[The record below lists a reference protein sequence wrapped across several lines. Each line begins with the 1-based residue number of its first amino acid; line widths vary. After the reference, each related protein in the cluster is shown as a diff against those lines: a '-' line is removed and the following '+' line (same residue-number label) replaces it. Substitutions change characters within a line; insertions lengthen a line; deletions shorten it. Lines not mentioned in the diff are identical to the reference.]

1 MKKILV
7 IYYTQTGQLKE
18 IVDRVVAPLQVNS
31 SISIDYYQILMEKEY
46 PFPWSSES
54 FFGAFPESFLQI
66 AQPIVPVASDIVSTN
81 YDLII
86 LAYQV
91 WFLSP
96 SIPITSFLKSLEA
109 KKILAQKP
117 VLTISGT
124 RNMWVMAQQKIKTL
138 LSQNQATLIGNIA
151 LTDPHINHIS
161 VITIVHWMFSGK
173 KTKYLGIFPRPG
185 VSEKDIQEAGKF
197 GEVLLPHL
205 VSNHYEGLQDKIIAN
220 KGVQTNPFLIS
231 ADKKA
236 NHIFHFWAKNAYQ
249 SSYRKQWLKGFHLYL
264 YFAIWILMPIV
275 YIFHL
280 LTYPLFYRRF
290 KKEYKNRLGI

>member
-1 MKKILV
+1 
-7 IYYTQTGQLKE
+7 
-18 IVDRVVAPLQVNS
+18 
-31 SISIDYYQILMEKEY
+31 MEKDY
-46 PFPWSSES
+46 SFPWSSES
-54 FFGAFPESFLQI
+54 FFGVFPESFLQI
-66 AQPIVPVASDIVSTN
+66 AQPIISPPSQIVSTN

-96 SIPITSFLKSLEA
+96 SIPVNSFLKSPEA

-124 RNMWVMAQQKIKTL
+124 RNMWAMAQQKVKIL
-138 LSQNQATLIGNIA
+138 LNQNQATLIGNIA
-151 LTDPHINHIS
+151 LTDQHINHIS

-185 VSEKDIQEAGKF
+185 VSEKDIEEAGKF
-197 GEVLLPHL
+197 GEILLPYL
-205 VSNHYEGLQDKIIAN
+205 LSNHYNGLQNKIITH
-220 KGVQTNPFLIS
+220 KGVQISPFLIS

-236 NHIFHFWAKNAYQ
+236 NRIFRFWAKYSYQ

-264 YFAIWILMPIV
+264 YFAIWVLMPIV
-275 YIFHL
+275 YIFYL
-280 LTYPLFYRRF
+280 LTYPLFYWRI
-290 KKEYKNRLGI
+290 KKEYRKHIGI